1 MVETVT
7 PPLMEITNTPAASII
22 TPVCNILLF
31 TFLQGST
38 GFTNLITPA

>member
-22 TPVCNILLF
+22 TPQQVSQTLSHLHNI
-31 TFLQGST
+31 
-38 GFTNLITPA
+38 